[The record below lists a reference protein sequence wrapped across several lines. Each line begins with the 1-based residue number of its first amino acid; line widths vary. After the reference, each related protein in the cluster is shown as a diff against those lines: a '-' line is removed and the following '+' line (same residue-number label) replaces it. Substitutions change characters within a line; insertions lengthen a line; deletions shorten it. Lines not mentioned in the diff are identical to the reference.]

1 MTSQARPTRRTP
13 RAEWRGILTRRRGD
27 PLPPRRA
34 ASRLSAYVYGNIMV
48 LAALVTASAHA
59 VENGEAVW
67 LVLGTGLTTYI
78 AHVFADLV
86 AGSSIPEAHGHDTQ
100 ADESQSD
107 HLDAPD
113 APEPDAAEPDA
124 LEPRDPEPNAHTPKP
139 ERPGDAARRHVRHE
153 LRDATPIISSAILP
167 AIALALGWADVL
179 PTAWAHGIAG
189 AVVVLRIASVP
200 IVVERVRG
208 NEVSVKVIV
217 AGIGTAALAA
227 VVVLLKVLLA
237 H

>member
-1 MTSQARPTRRTP
+1 MTSQSRPTRRTP

-86 AGSSIPEAHGHDTQ
+86 AGSSIPEAHGQDTQ
-100 ADESQSD
+100 ADGSA
-107 HLDAPD
+107 APD
-113 APEPDAAEPDA
+113 AQAPT
-124 LEPRDPEPNAHTPKP
+124 H

-200 IVVERVRG
+200 IVVARVRG
-208 NEVSVKVIV
+208 EEVSMKVIV
-217 AGIGTAALAA
+217 AGLLTAALAA

>member
-1 MTSQARPTRRTP
+1 MTSQVPPTRTP
-13 RAEWRGILTRRRGD
+13 RAEWRGILTRRRGG
-27 PLPPRRA
+27 PLAPDRA
-34 ASRLSAYVYGNIMV
+34 ASRLSAYVYGNILV

-59 VENGEAVW
+59 VENGDAVW
-67 LVLGTGLTTYI
+67 LILGTGLTTYI

-86 AGSSIPEAHGHDTQ
+86 AGNSIPEAHVRSASAHGGGAHDDEHPRSGHSP
-100 ADESQSD
+100 ADD
-107 HLDAPD
+107 DVRTHI
-113 APEPDAAEPDA
+113 
-124 LEPRDPEPNAHTPKP
+124 
-139 ERPGDAARRHVRHE
+139 RHE

-208 NEVSVKVIV
+208 NEVSLRVII
-217 AGIGTAALAA
+217 AGILTAALAA

>member
-1 MTSQARPTRRTP
+1 MASQVPPTRTP
-13 RAEWRGILTRRRGD
+13 RAEWRGILTRRRGG
-27 PLPPRRA
+27 PLAPDRA
-34 ASRLSAYVYGNIMV
+34 ASRLSAYVYGNILV

-59 VENGEAVW
+59 VENGDAVW
-67 LVLGTGLTTYI
+67 LILGTGLTTYI

-86 AGSSIPEAHGHDTQ
+86 AGGSIPEAHSHGASAQGGGTHD
-100 ADESQSD
+100 EE
-107 HLDAPD
+107 H
-113 APEPDAAEPDA
+113 
-124 LEPRDPEPNAHTPKP
+124 
-139 ERPGDAARRHVRHE
+139 PGSEHSPTDDDVRTHIRHE

-167 AIALALGWADVL
+167 AIALALGWAGVL

-208 NEVSVKVIV
+208 NEVSLRVII
-217 AGIGTAALAA
+217 AGILTAALAA

>member
-1 MTSQARPTRRTP
+1 
-13 RAEWRGILTRRRGD
+13 
-27 PLPPRRA
+27 
-34 ASRLSAYVYGNIMV
+34 MV

-86 AGSSIPEAHGHDTQ
+86 AGSSIPEAHGHSGSSAQDGGAHDEGHPGSEHPP
-100 ADESQSD
+100 ADD
-107 HLDAPD
+107 GA
-113 APEPDAAEPDA
+113 
-124 LEPRDPEPNAHTPKP
+124 RAH
-139 ERPGDAARRHVRHE
+139 VLHE

-179 PTAWAHGIAG
+179 PTAWAHGLAG

-208 NEVSVKVIV
+208 NRVSMRVIV
-217 AGIGTAALAA
+217 AGVATAGLAA

>member
-1 MTSQARPTRRTP
+1 MAGEQRSVRRTP

-27 PLPPRRA
+27 PLRPDRA
-34 ASRLSAYVYGNIMV
+34 ASRLSAYVYGNTMV

-86 AGSSIPEAHGHDTQ
+86 AGSSIPEAHGHDTH
-100 ADESQSD
+100 ADGSQ
-107 HLDAPD
+107 APD
-113 APEPDAAEPDA
+113 TRAPTIQASGPD
-124 LEPRDPEPNAHTPKP
+124 
-139 ERPGDAARRHVRHE
+139 RPGDAARAHVRHE

-227 VVVLLKVLLA
+227 VVVVLKVLLA

>member
-1 MTSQARPTRRTP
+1 MTSQSRPTRRTP

-59 VENGEAVW
+59 VENGDATW
-67 LVLGTGLTTYI
+67 LVLGTGLTTYV

-86 AGSSIPEAHGHDTQ
+86 AGSSIPEAHGQDAQ
-100 ADESQSD
+100 ADGSPA
-107 HLDAPD
+107 LDAQ
-113 APEPDAAEPDA
+113 AP
-124 LEPRDPEPNAHTPKP
+124 AH

-200 IVVERVRG
+200 IVVARVRG
-208 NEVSVKVIV
+208 EEVSMKVIV
-217 AGIGTAALAA
+217 AGLLTAALAA